1 LASSEK
7 SADPTDLDGLRE
19 ALSASDPE
27 GRLAPLGMRRIE
39 IGPEVL
45 GLLPEVVSELLGDG
59 GEPGGRRVVI
69 VTDPTPIPR
78 GDKELKGLVEGVL
91 AERFEVERRVI
102 GVGHDEQLHADEE
115 ALDEA
120 EAAVLGA
127 GCVVVVG
134 SGTISDVCKVA
145 TARGDGEP
153 VPLVVVQTAA
163 SVNGYSDD
171 VSVLLKSGVKRTVP
185 SRWPDVLLAD
195 LPTLAEAPAPMNA
208 AGYGDAIA
216 MYTGPADWYLAS
228 LVGMDDSY
236 QSAPIDMMLGYGSDL
251 IGRADAVRRH
261 EPEALDL
268 LVRVL
273 TLGGIA
279 AGVTGTTACLSGTE
293 HLVSHLVDLHNGQ
306 NGLPLGFHGAQVGV
320 ASVVGAAAWETL
332 FEDLDPSKVDV
343 DACFPEPEKMEPV
356 VREAFAGV
364 DPAGAVADECWSDYA
379 KKLERWR
386 EKREVFEAF
395 LKDWPR
401 HRTELKEMVVSP
413 ERLAGA
419 LESAGAPVRFS
430 ELTPPVSP
438 ELGRWAIQNC
448 HLMRNRFTVADL
460 LFFLGW
466 WDDAFVESLL
476 GRARSVGGGL

>member
-1 LASSEK
+1 MLDGK
-7 SADPTDLDGLRE
+7 LADPTDLDGLRE

-27 GRLAPLGMRRIE
+27 GRLAKIGMKRIE
-39 IGPEVL
+39 IGSGIL
-45 GLLPEVVSELLGDG
+45 GLLPGVVSGLVEDG
-59 GEPGGRRVVI
+59 GRSGGRRIVL

-78 GDKELKGLVEGVL
+78 EGEDLKGLVEEVL
-91 AERFEVERRVI
+91 TESFEVERVVLGAGRA
-102 GVGHDEQLHADEE
+102 GLHADEE
-115 ALDEA
+115 AIDEA
-120 EAAVLGA
+120 EAAVAGA

-134 SGTISDVCKVA
+134 SGTISDICEVA
-145 TARGDGEP
+145 TARTGGT
-153 VPLVVVQTAA
+153 PLVIVQTAA

-185 SRWPDVLLAD
+185 SRWPEVLLAD
-195 LPTLAEAPAPMNA
+195 LPTLVEAPTAMNA

-236 QSAPIDMMLGYGSDL
+236 HPAPVGMVLNYGQAL
-251 IGRADAVRRH
+251 IEGAAAMRRH
-261 EPEALDL
+261 EPEALDR
-268 LVRVL
+268 LVRAL

-293 HLVSHLVDLHNGQ
+293 HLISHLVDLNAGQ

-320 ASVVGAAAWETL
+320 ATLVVAAAWEAL
-332 FEDLDPSKVDV
+332 FEGLDPSKVDL
-343 DACFPEPEKMEPV
+343 DACFPEPEGMEPF

-364 DPAGAVADECWSDYA
+364 DPTGAVADECWRDYR

-386 EKREVFEAF
+386 ERQGVFESF
-395 LKDWPR
+395 LNGWPL
-401 HRTELKEMVVSP
+401 HRTELKAMVASP
-413 ERLAGA
+413 ERLGDA
-419 LESAGAPVRFS
+419 LTEAGAPARFGR
-430 ELTPPVSP
+430 LDPMVSP
-438 ELGRWAIQNC
+438 RTARWAIRNC

-466 WDDAFVESLL
+466 WDDAFVERLL
-476 GRARSVGGGL
+476 RRARSVGGGL